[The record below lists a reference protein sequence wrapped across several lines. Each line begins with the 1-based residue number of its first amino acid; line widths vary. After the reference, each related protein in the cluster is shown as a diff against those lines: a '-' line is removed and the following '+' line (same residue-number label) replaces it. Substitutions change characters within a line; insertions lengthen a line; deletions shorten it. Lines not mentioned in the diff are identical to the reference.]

1 MGRRLIFLLLILSG
15 IVLAYASA
23 VSAEPAAITK
33 AKNEA
38 EALRDRIDE
47 LNQQLDAAV
56 EDYNYAIARLAETQE
71 AIEKTRAELSK
82 AEGDLAEASARL
94 MARLVDIYKAGELG
108 VLDAIMGASSFSEL
122 INRVDLMKRL
132 SEQDAQLIA
141 EVSAYQEQV
150 SAHEAELVQQLADE
164 RQLTAEA
171 EDAKARVASQL
182 AANKKALAGKEA
194 QIAQLEREEA
204 IRQAKLAEE
213 ARKRAEEA
221 RKKAAAERAAKEAA
235 ERAAAEKAAA
245 EKAAAEKAKK
255 EANAGGNSKSSGKA
269 NSGGNAQK
277 PVKAPSSASGSDVV
291 SIAMQYLGAPYVWA
305 GASPSGFDCS
315 GFVMYV
321 YRKVG
326 INLPHSSRLQYG
338 YGRHVS
344 RSELRPGDLVF
355 FNNPISH
362 VGIYIGGGQMIHA
375 AGSGKDVRIN
385 DVWTRNYTGGTRIIE

>member
-15 IVLAYASA
+15 TVLVYASA
-23 VSAEPAAITK
+23 VSAEPAAITE

-47 LNQQLDAAV
+47 LSHQLDAAV
-56 EDYNYAIARLAETQE
+56 EDYNYAVARLAETQE
-71 AIEKTRAELSK
+71 AIEKTRADLTK
-82 AEGDLAEASARL
+82 AEADLADASARL

-108 VLDAIMGASSFSEL
+108 VLDTIMGASSFSEL

-132 SEQDAQLIA
+132 SEQDAQLVA
-141 EVSAYQEQV
+141 DVSAYQEQV
-150 SAHEAELVQQLADE
+150 SAREAELVQQLADE
-164 RQLTAEA
+164 QQLTAEA
-171 EDAKARVASQL
+171 EDAKARVARQL
-182 AANKKALAGKEA
+182 AANEKALEGKEA

-235 ERAAAEKAAA
+235 EKAAAEKAAA

-255 EANAGGNSKSSGKA
+255 EANAGGSKPSG
-269 NSGGNAQK
+269 NGSSGGNTQK
-277 PVKAPSSASGSDVV
+277 TVKVPSSASGSEVV
-291 SIAMQYLGAPYVWA
+291 SIAMQYLGTPYVWA

-326 INLPHSSRLQYG
+326 ISLPHSSRLQYG

-344 RSELRPGDLVF
+344 RGELRPGDLVF
-355 FNNPISH
+355 FFSPISH
-362 VGIYIGGGQMIHA
+362 VGIYIGEGQMIHA
-375 AGSGKDVRIN
+375 AGSGKDVRIS
-385 DVWTRNYTGGTRIIE
+385 DVWTRTYTGGTRIIQ